1 MGASLDNNKACLQ
14 HQELHFC
21 TLCEKCVG
29 SLASPANQYKEDAG
43 DGNNKLP
50 YLPADR
56 PHFFSQKNGT
66 EIGVAAYT
74 RVQAF

>member
-1 MGASLDNNKACLQ
+1 MGASLDNNNACLQ

-43 DGNNKLP
+43 DG
-50 YLPADR
+50 
-56 PHFFSQKNGT
+56 
-66 EIGVAAYT
+66 AYNLS
-74 RVQAF
+74 